1 MAKTDWYYQ
10 SFLCKSPNA
19 TKNGFKRKNRT
30 LLILVILPIALEN
43 LTVLYSGCQVGA
55 AHAPPANKRAGSLT
69 RDFRK
74 EAMTMV
80 IPMQIDS
87 FEELQALQRLACQVD
102 EDVFLHAEDNSIM
115 VDAKSF
121 IGLFTLDFSKPVYLV
136 TESPY
141 VIQKLSKCRV

>member
-1 MAKTDWYYQ
+1 
-10 SFLCKSPNA
+10 
-19 TKNGFKRKNRT
+19 
-30 LLILVILPIALEN
+30 
-43 LTVLYSGCQVGA
+43 
-55 AHAPPANKRAGSLT
+55 
-69 RDFRK
+69 
-74 EAMTMV
+74 MV

-115 VDAKSF
+115 VDVKSF

-141 VIQKLSKCRV
+141 VIQKLSQCRV